1 MNRQGE
7 RNPYEDIIHLPHHQ
21 SSNHPHMSLYDRA
34 AQFSPFA
41 ALTGFDGVIAE
52 TSRLTDQKIELSEYE
67 RALLDQ
73 KLSHIDDDLRK
84 GNHPEITVIYFVPD
98 PLKAGGAYNEYTGH
112 VRNIDAFERCIVF
125 LVGNGRSAGR
135 RIGIDDIWGMHGEL
149 VDDMEY
155 MRDGTGGRMAGEGS

>member
-1 MNRQGE
+1 MSRE
-7 RNPYEDIIHLPHHQ
+7 KEKSPYADIIHLPHHQ
-21 SSNHPHMSLYDRA
+21 SATRPHMSLHDRA

-73 KLSHIDDDLRK
+73 KLSLIDDELHN

-125 LVGNGRSAGR
+125 LAGNGRSAGK
-135 RIGIDDIWGMHGEL
+135 RIRIDGIAEIRGEL

-155 MRDGTGGRMAGEGS
+155 M

>member
-73 KLSHIDDDLRK
+73 KLSLIDDELRK
-84 GNHPEITVIYFVPD
+84 GNHPEITAVYFVPD

-125 LVGNGRSAGR
+125 LAGNGRPAGR
-135 RIGIDDIWGMHGEL
+135 RIGIDDIWEMHGEL

-155 MRDGTGGRMAGEGS
+155 M

>member
-21 SSNHPHMSLYDRA
+21 SATRPHMSLYDRA

-67 RALLDQ
+67 RALM
-73 KLSHIDDDLRK
+73 LSLIDDALRK
-84 GNHPEITVIYFVPD
+84 GNHPEIAVVYFVPD
-98 PLKAGGAYNEYTGH
+98 PLKAGSAYEEYAGY

-125 LVGNGRSAGR
+125 LAGNGRSAGK
-135 RIGIDDIWGMHGEL
+135 RIGIDDIWELHGEL

-155 MRDGTGGRMAGEGS
+155 M

>member
-73 KLSHIDDDLRK
+73 KLSRIDDELRK

-98 PLKAGGAYNEYTGH
+98 PLKAGGAYEEYTGR
-112 VRNIDAFERCIVF
+112 VRSINAVEKCVVF
-125 LVGNGRSAGR
+125 LAENRRSAGK
-135 RIGIDDIWGMHGEL
+135 RIRIDDIWGMHGEL

-155 MRDGTGGRMAGEGS
+155 M

>member
-1 MNRQGE
+1 MSRQEE

-21 SSNHPHMSLYDRA
+21 SATRPHMSLYDRA

-52 TSRLTDQKIELSEYE
+52 TGRMTERKIDLSEYE
-67 RALLDQ
+67 RSLLDH
-73 KLSHIDDDLRK
+73 KLSLIDDELRK
-84 GNHPEITVIYFVPD
+84 GNHPEITAVYFVPD

-125 LVGNGRSAGR
+125 LAGNGRSAGK
-135 RIGIDDIWGMHGEL
+135 RIGIDGIAEIRGEL
-149 VDDMEY
+149 VDGMEY
-155 MRDGTGGRMAGEGS
+155 M

>member
-1 MNRQGE
+1 MNKHGE

-21 SSNHPHMSLYDRA
+21 SSNRPHMSLYDRA

-73 KLSHIDDDLRK
+73 KLSLIDDALRK

-125 LVGNGRSAGR
+125 LAGNGRSAGR

-155 MRDGTGGRMAGEGS
+155 M

>member
-1 MNRQGE
+1 MSRQGE
-7 RNPYEDIIHLPHHQ
+7 RNPYEDIIHVPHHQ
-21 SSNHPHMSLYDRA
+21 SSNRPHMSLYDRA

-41 ALTGFDGVIAE
+41 ALTGFDGVIVE

-73 KLSHIDDDLRK
+73 KLSRIDDELRK
-84 GNHPEITVIYFVPD
+84 GNHPEITVIYFVLD

-125 LVGNGRSAGR
+125 LAGNGRSAGR

-155 MRDGTGGRMAGEGS
+155 M

>member
-21 SSNHPHMSLYDRA
+21 SATRLHMSLYDRA

-73 KLSHIDDDLRK
+73 KLSLIDDELRK

-112 VRNIDAFERCIVF
+112 VRNIDAFERCVVF
-125 LVGNGRSAGR
+125 LAGNGRSAGR
-135 RIGIDDIWGMHGEL
+135 RIGIDDIWELHGEL

-155 MRDGTGGRMAGEGS
+155 M

>member
-1 MNRQGE
+1 
-7 RNPYEDIIHLPHHQ
+7 
-21 SSNHPHMSLYDRA
+21 MSLYDRA

-73 KLSHIDDDLRK
+73 KLSRIDDELRK

-125 LVGNGRSAGR
+125 LAGNGRSAGR

-155 MRDGTGGRMAGEGS
+155 M

>member
-1 MNRQGE
+1 MSRQGE
-7 RNPYEDIIHLPHHQ
+7 WNPYEDIIHLPHHQ
-21 SSNHPHMSLYDRA
+21 SATRLHMSLYDRA

-73 KLSHIDDDLRK
+73 KLSRIDDELRK

-125 LVGNGRSAGR
+125 LAGNGRSAGR

-155 MRDGTGGRMAGEGS
+155 M

>member
-21 SSNHPHMSLYDRA
+21 SATRPHMSLYDRA

-52 TSRLTDQKIELSEYE
+52 TGRMTERKIDLSEYE
-67 RALLDQ
+67 RSLLDQ
-73 KLSHIDDDLRK
+73 KLSLIDDELRK
-84 GNHPEITVIYFVPD
+84 GNHPEIAVVYFVPD
-98 PLKAGGAYNEYTGH
+98 PLKAGGAYEEYTGR
-112 VRNIDAFERCIVF
+112 VRSINAVEKCVVF
-125 LVGNGRSAGR
+125 LAENRRSAGK
-135 RIGIDDIWGMHGEL
+135 RIRIDGIAEIRGEL

-155 MRDGTGGRMAGEGS
+155 M

>member
-1 MNRQGE
+1 M
-7 RNPYEDIIHLPHHQ
+7 DIIHRPHPR
-21 SSNHPHMSLYDRA
+21 SATRPHMSLYDRA

-73 KLSHIDDDLRK
+73 KLSRIDGELRK

-125 LVGNGRSAGR
+125 LAGNGRSAGR
-135 RIGIDDIWGMHGEL
+135 RIGIDDIWEMHGEL

-155 MRDGTGGRMAGEGS
+155 M